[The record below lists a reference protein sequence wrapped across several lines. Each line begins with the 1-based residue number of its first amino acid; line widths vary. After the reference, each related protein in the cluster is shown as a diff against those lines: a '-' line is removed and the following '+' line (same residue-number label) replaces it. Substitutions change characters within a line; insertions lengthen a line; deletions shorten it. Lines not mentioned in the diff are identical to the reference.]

1 MIQTSISFGEIKVVN
16 SGGLDVVA
24 EFTFTCKSYDDSN
37 ESDTTIQNF
46 QIVRLQTANRDSSSE
61 GWVAFNDLTSDKLLE
76 FGSSSKEERDK
87 AKDKLSQGAAGT
99 LVGAKDEDYEY
110 LGVEKPSGGVNLHEE
125 AKKKGGTLNMEDLM
139 KLHGVG

>member
-46 QIVRLQTANRDSSSE
+46 RIVRLQTANRDSSSE

-76 FGSSSKEERDK
+76 FGRDEYGSWITDTFKNQNLWIQSKLNPPAPATV
-87 AKDKLSQGAAGT
+87 AKSL
-99 LVGAKDEDYEY
+99 
-110 LGVEKPSGGVNLHEE
+110 PF
-125 AKKKGGTLNMEDLM
+125 
-139 KLHGVG
+139 